1 MRLGLG
7 SLMVAHGAQKLFDW
21 FGGAGLSGTAQFL
34 GSLRL
39 RPPRVWAI
47 AVAVS
52 EITAGLLTIT
62 GLLGPVGPALILAVM
77 LAAIMLVHWRH
88 GFWNTDG
95 GFEFPALLAV
105 TATGLSLMGHGRYA
119 LDEVLGL
126 DLHEAEIIVP
136 TLVIAVLGTLAGI
149 VIGRHMG
156 QDLQPGGGAPSAAD
170 SRLAHDL
177 LAHDLSRPGSA
188 ATTAAVRVDPVA
200 TQGQYQPVHRV
211 TRQVRV
217 VAGVWRSR

>member
-39 RPPRVWAI
+39 RPPRLWAI

-52 EITAGLLTIT
+52 EITAGVLTIT

-88 GFWNTDG
+88 GFWNTAG

-105 TATGLSLMGHGRYA
+105 TAIGLSLMGHGRYA

-156 QDLQPGGGAPSAAD
+156 QDLQSGGGAPSAAD
-170 SRLAHDL
+170 SRLAHDF
-177 LAHDLSRPGSA
+177 SSPGSA
-188 ATTAAVRVDPVA
+188 ATTAAVRIDPVT

-217 VAGVWRSR
+217 VAGVWRST